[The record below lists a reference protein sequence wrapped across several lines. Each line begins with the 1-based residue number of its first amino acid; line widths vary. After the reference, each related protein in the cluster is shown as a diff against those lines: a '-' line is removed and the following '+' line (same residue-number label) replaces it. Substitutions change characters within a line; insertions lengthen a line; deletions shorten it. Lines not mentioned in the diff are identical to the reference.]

1 MATANKTNAPLTD
14 EEIAAK
20 AAEDAGNPIESTEP
34 IPKKV
39 YSLGEVRDAVW
50 PAIEACSASEVQF
63 KSQILAKFDEITR
76 LLSLQ

>member
-39 YSLGEVRDAVW
+39 YSLGEVRDAV
-50 PAIEACSASEVQF
+50 
-63 KSQILAKFDEITR
+63 
-76 LLSLQ
+76 